1 MMHGI
6 VSRPNRTF
14 LTNVAAVPA
23 LLLLGTIG
31 ALADGPKLLTQPSQS
46 PLVNFRIVVHSGA
59 AADPEDKAGLAA
71 LTSALLSKGGTKQQS
86 YDEIV
91 EALFPMAS
99 SVGAQIDKEMTVFH
113 GTTHR
118 ENLDAYYE
126 ILRSMLLEPGLREDD
141 FRRLKDEAVNFLRTA
156 LRGNN
161 EEELAKE
168 FLYEKI
174 YDGHPYG
181 RQNVGRV
188 SALEAMTLEDVAAF
202 YETHY
207 TQGNVTIGLS
217 GGYPEGFPE
226 KVAADF
232 SELPEGR
239 PERVA
244 LPAPK
249 TPSKLRVSILE
260 KDTRGTHIVLGF
272 PIDVTRASPDWPALK
287 LVQSYFG
294 QHRSSKSHLFQRIC
308 GIRGMNYGDYAYIE
322 YFPRGMFLTQPEPNL
337 GRRQQIFHIWIR
349 PVEPRNG
356 MFALRIAL
364 YELDKLVREGLSE
377 EDFSATRRFL
387 SKYVNLLTQTES
399 NQLGY
404 ALDGEFY
411 AIGGFNGFLKDALN
425 SLTVDDVNTAIRK
438 HLRADDLDIVIITKD
453 AQGFRR
459 ALRSGRPSTIEYVSP
474 KPQEILDEDKVIG
487 RYKLNLGSTEIIP
500 ADSIFE

>member
-1 MMHGI
+1 MHGI
-6 VSRPNRTF
+6 VSRPNRTC
-14 LTNVAAVPA
+14 LTYVVGVTA

-31 ALADGPKLLTQPSQS
+31 ALADGPKLLTQPSRS

-71 LTSALLSKGGTKQQS
+71 LTSAVLSKGGTKEQS

-99 SVGAQIDKEMTVFH
+99 SVGTQIDKEMTVFH

-118 ENLDAYYE
+118 ENLEAYYE

-141 FRRLKDEAVNFLRTA
+141 FRRLTDEATNFLRTA

-168 FLYEKI
+168 FLYKKI
-174 YDGHPYG
+174 YGGHPYG

-188 SALEAMTLEDVAAF
+188 SAIKAMTLDDVRAF
-202 YETHY
+202 YEKHY
-207 TQGNVTIGLS
+207 TRGNITIGLS

-232 SELPEGR
+232 SKLPGGRPDPVELPKPGT
-239 PERVA
+239 A
-244 LPAPK
+244 
-249 TPSKLRVSILE
+249 SKLRVSIIE

-272 PIDVTRASPDWPALK
+272 PIDVTRSSPDWPALK

-294 QHRSSKSHLFQRIC
+294 QHRSSKSHLFQRIR

-349 PVEPRNG
+349 PVEPQSG

-377 EDFSATRRFL
+377 EDFSATRDFL

-399 NQLGY
+399 SRLGY
-404 ALDGEFY
+404 ALDSEFY
-411 AIGGFNGFLKDALN
+411 GIGEFNGFLKSALHD
-425 SLTVDDVNTAIRK
+425 LTVDKVNEAIRK
-438 HLRADDLDIVIITKD
+438 HLRADNLDIVVITKD
-453 AQGFRR
+453 ATGFRR
-459 ALRSGRPSTIEYVSP
+459 ALRSGRPSKIEYVSP
-474 KPQEILDEDKVIG
+474 KPQEILDEDKIIG
-487 RYKLNLGSTEIIP
+487 RYRVNLGSIEIIP